1 MSDADAWVDDTIP
14 AQHGRLVL
22 ITGANSGLGYEAARM
37 LARRDAR
44 VVLACR
50 DTERGTTALRSIA
63 AHHPGADLE
72 VLELDLG
79 SLDGIRRAAATFA
92 ERHGHLD
99 ILINNAGVMAT
110 PLRRTDDGFELQIG
124 TNHLGHF
131 ALTGLLLPT
140 LLAGERPRVVT
151 VSSGLHRR
159 GRIRFDDLNWQRDY
173 DPLAAYGQSKLANL
187 LFTYELQRRCAQA
200 DVPLQALAA
209 HPGYAATNLQARG
222 PAMRGSAL
230 AGFAMRVANAV
241 LAQDAPHGALPLVA
255 AAALPDARGGD
266 YWGPNGIG
274 EMRGLPQRTTPSSAA
289 TDMATAGRLW
299 ELSQDLTGV
308 TFDALAT
315 S

>member
-1 MSDADAWVDDTIP
+1 MSDANAWVDDTIP
-14 AQHGRLVL
+14 TQHGRLVL

-37 LARRDAR
+37 FARRGAH

-50 DTERGTTALRSIA
+50 DTERGTTAVRSIA
-63 AHHPGADLE
+63 AHDPSVDLE
-72 VLELDLG
+72 LLELDLG
-79 SLDGIRRAAATFA
+79 SLDGIRRAVATFA
-92 ERHGHLD
+92 ERHDHLD
-99 ILINNAGVMAT
+99 VLINNAGVMAT

-124 TNHLGHF
+124 VNHLGHF

-159 GRIRFDDLNWQRDY
+159 GRIRFDDLNWQREY
-173 DPLAAYGQSKLANL
+173 DPWAAYAQSKLANL

-200 DVPLQALAA
+200 GVSLQALAA

-222 PAMRGSAL
+222 PAMRGSTL
-230 AGFAMRVANAV
+230 AGLAMRVSNPG
-241 LAQDAPHGALPLVA
+241 LAQNAAPGAPPLVA

-266 YWGPNGIG
+266 YWGPRGFR
-274 EMRGLPQRTTPSSAA
+274 EMRGLPGRVTPSSAA
-289 TDMATAGRLW
+289 TDTAAAARLW
-299 ELSQDLTGV
+299 TVSQDLTGV
-308 TFDALAT
+308 SYDALAT